1 MAHTILFLCFCFVP
15 YSELLGA
22 MQFDEDTAVLDVYCS
37 IQAPGE
43 TPIRASDV

>member
-1 MAHTILFLCFCFVP
+1 MAHSILFICLGCVP

-22 MQFDEDTAVLDVYCS
+22 MQFDEDKAVLDVYCS